1 MRNRDDSGNGEALT
15 KAMAAYRPRNR
26 ASIKC
31 FYCGKF
37 GHIQRFCRIRAE
49 DESKAKSEKSNT
61 KQKAA
66 HKPQN
71 EDSSSCS
78 EGDAVVASHALTA
91 NVASNWIVDS
101 GATCHMCSDPK
112 VFTKFRS
119 LEPPQKVT
127 LGDGHE
133 LKATGQGIVKLTIR
147 LSNGKIK
154 ECKLNDVL
162 FVPNLSYNLLSV
174 SKAAETGKTTK
185 FDETRCQ
192 ILGTNKRIIAVAKR
206 TGSLYYLDT
215 KPSETHLVNAAET
228 DLKQK
233 ASIWHRRF
241 GHLGMQNLQ
250 KLTRNEMV
258 DNFDYSTGIL

>member
-1 MRNRDDSGNGEALT
+1 
-15 KAMAAYRPRNR
+15 
-26 ASIKC
+26 
-31 FYCGKF
+31 
-37 GHIQRFCRIRAE
+37 
-49 DESKAKSEKSNT
+49 
-61 KQKAA
+61 
-66 HKPQN
+66 
-71 EDSSSCS
+71 
-78 EGDAVVASHALTA
+78 
-91 NVASNWIVDS
+91 
-101 GATCHMCSDPK
+101 MCSDPK

-258 DNFDYSTGIL
+258 DNFDYSPLNAPEFCEACIGGKHHRSPFPTCVGTQSKEPLGLIHSDVCGKLNTKSLGGAEYFLTLILMTKHAMFGFTL

>member
-1 MRNRDDSGNGEALT
+1 MHPSSVFIVENS
-15 KAMAAYRPRNR
+15 
-26 ASIKC
+26 
-31 FYCGKF
+31 
-37 GHIQRFCRIRAE
+37 QRYCRIRAE
-49 DESKAKSEKSNT
+49 DESKAKSEKSDT
-61 KQKAA
+61 KQKANKLA
-66 HKPQN
+66 RKLKN

-78 EGDAVVASHALTA
+78 EGDALVASHALSA

-112 VFTKFRS
+112 VFTKLRS

-133 LKATGQGIVKLTIR
+133 LKAIGQGIVKLTIS
-147 LSNGKIK
+147 LSNGKTK

-174 SKAAETGKTTK
+174 SKAAETRKITE
-185 FDETRCQ
+185 FDETQCQ

-215 KPSETHLVNAAET
+215 KPSETHLVTAAET
-228 DLKQK
+228 KCQDLKQK
-233 ASIWHRRF
+233 ASIWH
-241 GHLGMQNLQ
+241 
-250 KLTRNEMV
+250 
-258 DNFDYSTGIL
+258 